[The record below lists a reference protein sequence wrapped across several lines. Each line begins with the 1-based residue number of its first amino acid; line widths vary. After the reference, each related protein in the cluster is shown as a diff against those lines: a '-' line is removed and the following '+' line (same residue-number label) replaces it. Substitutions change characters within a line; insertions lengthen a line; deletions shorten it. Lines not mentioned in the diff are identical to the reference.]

1 MQADSTKQPP
11 KKRAEILAQA
21 VELFNSDGF
30 HDTRLE
36 DIASKIGKT
45 KTSISYHFR
54 SKDALLDE
62 ALSMSCAFTANEL
75 DRASEA
81 ENGLERIISLVRT
94 RAEMH
99 ASALAGQSPPVI
111 LLSDI
116 EAIAQSTAP
125 EMLAK
130 SDAQIERICEFI
142 KAGIHDGS
150 VDVKSPAAATFF
162 LLNIL
167 HWLPRWFASIPN
179 AHHQNA
185 IDGVCDLLRN
195 GIILNPDR
203 PKSRSPLRTRLED
216 YPAIFDRSVRNQ
228 LKRDAF
234 LRAGTRLFN
243 KVGFRKLSLNVLS
256 QELGVTRG
264 AFYYYISDKD
274 DLLERCFDRT
284 CDTIE
289 NALDR
294 AKTDDHLDAIGVME
308 HTLRSL
314 FEGHITDLDPLLR
327 LNLLGSVGTA
337 KRRAVEA
344 RLNRLRAS
352 FSEIIA
358 NAIVDGSARP
368 IDLDALENLLM
379 GTLFSASRWRLAA
392 TPLHRSWKPSV
403 EPVTA
408 SAAYFEPLLLGFGK
422 TDMRR

>member
-1 MQADSTKQPP
+1 MQAGSTKQTP
-11 KKRAEILAQA
+11 KKRAEILAHA
-21 VELFNSDGF
+21 VELFNTDGY

-36 DIASKIGKT
+36 DIASKVGKT

-62 ALSMSCAFTANEL
+62 ALSMSCAFTSNEL

-81 ENGLERIISLVRT
+81 ENGLECIISLVRA

-99 ASALAGQSPPVI
+99 TSALAGQRPPAI

-130 SDAQIERICEFI
+130 FDAQIERISGFI
-142 KAGIHDGS
+142 NSGIDDGS

-185 IDGVCDLLRN
+185 IDGVCDLLRH
-195 GIILNPDR
+195 GIILDPDR
-203 PKSRSPLRTRLED
+203 PISRSILRPRMED

-234 LRAGTRLFN
+234 LRAGIRLLN
-243 KVGFRKLSLNVLS
+243 KVGFRKLSLNALS

-289 NALDR
+289 NALRR
-294 AKTDDHLDAIGVME
+294 ATQDDHLDAIDAME
-308 HTLRSL
+308 QTLRTL

-327 LNLLGSVGTA
+327 LNLLGSVSPP
-337 KRRAVEA
+337 KRRAIEA

-358 NAIVDGSARP
+358 NAMVDGSARA

-392 TPLHRSWKPSV
+392 TPLHKSWKPSV

-408 SAAYFEPLLLGFGK
+408 SAAYFEPLLMGYGRK
-422 TDMRR
+422 

>member
-1 MQADSTKQPP
+1 MNAKPTKRSP
-11 KKRAEILAQA
+11 KKRAKILAQA
-21 VELFNSDGF
+21 VELFNSDGY

-36 DIASKIGKT
+36 DIARKVGKT
-45 KTSISYHFR
+45 KTSISYHFQ

-62 ALSMSCAFTANEL
+62 ALTMSHAFNTAEL
-75 DRASEA
+75 DKAADA
-81 ENGLERIISLVRT
+81 ENGLERIISLVRS
-94 RAEMH
+94 RADMH
-99 ASALAGQSPPVI
+99 AAALAGRRPPIV

-125 EMLAK
+125 EMLTK
-130 SDAQIERICEFI
+130 SNAQIDRISMFI
-142 KAGIHDGS
+142 RSGIEDGS

-167 HWLPRWFASIPN
+167 HWLPRWFASMPN
-179 AHHQNA
+179 AHHHYA
-185 IDGVCDLLRN
+185 IDGVCDLLRH
-195 GIILNPDR
+195 GIILDPHR
-203 PKSRSPLRTRLED
+203 PASRSILRPRAEE
-216 YPAIFDRSVRNQ
+216 YPAIFDRAVRNQ

-234 LRAGTRLFN
+234 LRAGIRLLN
-243 KVGFRKLSLNVLS
+243 KVGFRKLSLNALS
-256 QELGVTRG
+256 KELGVTRG

-289 NALDR
+289 NALDN
-294 AKTDDHLDAIGVME
+294 AKEDSHLDAIGVME
-308 HTLRSL
+308 QTLRSL

-327 LNLLGSVGTA
+327 LNLLGAVSPA

-344 RLNRLRAS
+344 RLNKLRAS

-358 NAIVDGSARP
+358 NAMVDGSARP

-392 TPLHRSWKPSV
+392 TPLHKSWKPSI
-403 EPVTA
+403 EPVMA
-408 SAAYFEPLLLGFGK
+408 SAAYFEPLLKGYGRK
-422 TDMRR
+422 P